1 MTRRGQALFGG
12 QSTCEIRPFNG
23 TFTRENFAPFETEI
37 ERTHMGAAAPA
48 RGRSA
53 LVTAPMPRRAPRSTR
68 PSASGALRV
77 RACLWLPPQPPFSD
91 AERASRAAGERES
104 ASAALLRP
112 ACALPTPGALRTSR
126 CPVSP
131 SELGVRACCANVPLQ
146 LEALAAAKRA
156 RLAPSAALE
165 ERRRAGVGTAPFLI
179 PQRAARF
186 IVLVPV
192 HEQLLDVLIATFI
205 DVLGVQ
211 RAIVGIDDLLL
222 GVHDALEHGLRPGAA
237 GGVRGGDCRRVL
249 ARAARRV
256 RAWRMR
262 AAPCASAEHREAG
275 GAAASGRPPSSR
287 TAPAAPVTAPRARCG
302 AVFE

>member
-1 MTRRGQALFGG
+1 MLCQR
-12 QSTCEIRPFNG
+12 
-23 TFTRENFAPFETEI
+23 
-37 ERTHMGAAAPA
+37 
-48 RGRSA
+48 
-53 LVTAPMPRRAPRSTR
+53 
-68 PSASGALRV
+68 
-77 RACLWLPPQPPFSD
+77 
-91 AERASRAAGERES
+91 
-104 ASAALLRP
+104 
-112 ACALPTPGALRTSR
+112 LPTPSFPHTARGTRSR
-126 CPVSP
+126 QTCATRP
-131 SELGVRACCANVPLQ
+131 LG
-146 LEALAAAKRA
+146 
-156 RLAPSAALE
+156 
-165 ERRRAGVGTAPFLI
+165 RAGGAPPSGRGHPTV

-222 GVHDALEHGLRPGAA
+222 GVHDALEHGLRPGGA
-237 GGVRGGDCRRVL
+237 GSMRGGDGRRVL
-249 ARAARRV
+249 AQAARRV

-275 GAAASGRPPSSR
+275 GATASGRPPPSR